1 MSSKNE
7 QKREGETQCA
17 SIITET
23 EDITTELQD
32 IKKMKTSLVVQCLS
46 IHLPVQEYELSIL
59 DLKEST
65 CSRAATPVCSRTWA
79 APIEPSAATTEAYA

>member
-7 QKREGETQCA
+7 QKRGETQCA

-32 IKKMKTSLVVQCLS
+32 FKKMKTSLVVQCLS
-46 IHLPVQEYELSIL
+46 IHLPVQG
-59 DLKEST
+59 
-65 CSRAATPVCSRTWA
+65 VWF
-79 APIEPSAATTEAYA
+79 PSLI